1 MSVLARLKR
10 KQVNSSLLYYQLLI
24 NKEQGKVIKEDKVSD
39 DVRVSRNYDIKVIDK
54 NKENQEIQSA
64 KTRLDVNRRM
74 MMKQLEDN
82 KKNTRIVSNNSLDG
96 LKAGFLDSVNKEK
109 YIKDNSVNF
118 KSLVV
123 EEQRVLYKLFL
134 DFL

>member
-82 KKNTRIVSNNSLDG
+82 KKNTRIVSNNSVDG
-96 LKAGFLDSVNKEK
+96 
-109 YIKDNSVNF
+109 
-118 KSLVV
+118 
-123 EEQRVLYKLFL
+123 
-134 DFL
+134 